1 MKFQCSARLASTSG
15 TLKSVTYWPTW
26 VLNVEVGASSGQTSR
41 PTNSR
46 PSTSRKNVSE
56 RSSSLTCTIL
66 LKKWGE
72 VANRQPPG
80 QGFRGPWRGERHE
93 LSIGAKSCQSD
104 LGLGPLRCP

>member
-26 VLNVEVGASSGQTSR
+26 VLKVEVGASSGHTSR

-56 RSSSLTCTIL
+56 RSRSLTCTIL

-72 VANRQPPG
+72 VANRQPPAWDS
-80 QGFRGPWRGERHE
+80 RLAAAERPE
-93 LSIGAKSCQSD
+93 GSIGRHVCQQA
-104 LGLGPLRCP
+104 LR